1 MKKEVI
7 HTYAA
12 YNLDKDVRL
21 ASSSGGIFTL
31 LAEQII
37 GEGGIVYGV
46 IMSEDCYSNYFA
58 RITTI
63 EGLSQLRGSKYIQA
77 KVRETY
83 REVYNDLQLGFKVLF
98 SGTGCQINGLKYF
111 LQKEY
116 ENLICVDVVCHGVPS
131 QKAWKIYVEYIEKE
145 RGKLLSINFRSK
157 ESDWKDFG
165 IKENELFIPKDNN
178 LFFQLFNRCYC
189 LRPSCYCC
197 VAKDDKKSDLTI
209 ADFWGIESVLPELD
223 IDQGVSLVLIRT
235 NEGNEL
241 FEEIKKKCF
250 YKEVS
255 YEEGIRENS
264 SEYMSHDRPKERDR
278 FYSDLEKPEF
288 FEKAA
293 MEYIYGPLWKRIGR
307 KIKRT
312 IKKIL
317 AGGGYSNKAKK

>member
-7 HTYAA
+7 HSYAS
-12 YNLDKDVRL
+12 YNLDKDIRI

-31 LAEQII
+31 LAERII
-37 GEGGIVYGV
+37 REGGIVYGV
-46 IMSEDCYSNYFA
+46 RMSDDCYSNYFT
-58 RITTI
+58 RTDNI
-63 EGLSQLRGSKYIQA
+63 EELSQLRGSKYIQA
-77 KVRETY
+77 KVGETY
-83 REVYNDLQLGFKVLF
+83 KKVYNDLKTGTKVLF

-116 ENLICVDVVCHGVPS
+116 ENLICIDVICHGVPS
-131 QKAWKIYVEYIEKE
+131 QKLWKKYVEHIEKE

-157 ESDWKDFG
+157 ESGWKDFG
-165 IKENELFIPKDNN
+165 MKENELFIPKNNN

-197 VAKDDKKSDLTI
+197 VAKDDKKSDVTI

-223 IDQGVSLVLIRT
+223 IDKGVSLVLIRT
-235 NEGNEL
+235 NKGNEL

-250 YKEVS
+250 CQEVS
-255 YEEGIRENS
+255 YEDGIRENS
-264 SEYMSHDRPKERDR
+264 SEYMSHAKPKERDS
-278 FYSDLEKPEF
+278 FYSNLEKSNF

-293 MEYIYGPLWKRIGR
+293 IEYIYGPFWKRIGR

-317 AGGGYSNKAKK
+317 GGGDDS